1 MGVYPVIH
9 CHHLNYS
16 VSRWAAER
24 TRAETWPADTATESS
39 CTFYNLLAHLWWGL
53 CTLYLLAYLGG
64 VRVPCIYLLAYLWW
78 GLCTLYLLAYLWW
91 GLCTL
96 YLLAYLWWGLCTL
109 YLLAYFWWG
118 LCTLYLLAYFWW
130 SLCTLYLLA
139 CQVSYYLHT
148 SGGVYVHCI
157 YSHATSGGV
166 YVHCIYSHAR

>member
-1 MGVYPVIH
+1 MVPGGRTSYVDPYCFLLTEAEIGWGWGVYPVIH
-9 CHHLNYS
+9 CHHPNYS
-16 VSRWAAER
+16 VSKWAAER

-78 GLCTLYLLAYLWW
+78 GLCTLYLLACLWW

-96 YLLAYLWWGLCTL
+96 YLLAYLWWD
-109 YLLAYFWWG
+109 
-118 LCTLYLLAYFWW
+118 
-130 SLCTLYLLA
+130 LCTLYLLA

-148 SGGVYVHCI
+148 SGGVHVHCI